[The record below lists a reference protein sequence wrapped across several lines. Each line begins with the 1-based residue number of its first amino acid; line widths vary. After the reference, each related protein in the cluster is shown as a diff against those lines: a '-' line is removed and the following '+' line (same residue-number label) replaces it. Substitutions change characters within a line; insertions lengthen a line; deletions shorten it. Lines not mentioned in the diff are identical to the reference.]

1 MITNAKDQDPRTRR
15 DASLVLAALC
25 ENESD
30 HPLVLQGGGL
40 KAIAG
45 AVASKD
51 EETAAAGLRSLKLM
65 CFNSQVQKA
74 CKDGSLGIMQ
84 ELRRCA
90 ESQDTEV
97 SALAKDVQATLA
109 MC

>member
-1 MITNAKDQDPRTRR
+1 MT
-15 DASLVLAALC
+15 LCLAAAAAAAAPVA
-25 ENESD
+25 
-30 HPLVLQGGGL
+30 PLATEGAGPAEAVLP
-40 KAIAG
+40 AG